1 MHGTLVVMDVYGR
14 SRCGS
19 GVQLSCSTS
28 IRGLRD
34 RAQAFM
40 GSRLRHGPWNIPS
53 QIQLYELPGC
63 LRRLVLDVVLALAP
77 VKVTER
83 DFRLCR
89 TLLVSGFV
97 LWVFLYREDFCL
109 CHHNLYGL
117 WCKTSLLQSTIQYVL
132 VGCLL
137 KNRANGMATSF
148 SNSTKGH
155 RRQPSERDGTYVC
168 ICFLC
173 RNASGNEWWLE
184 LWENIIKGIIS
195 VFYIV
200 KIQ

>member
-97 LWVFLYREDFCL
+97 LWYSSIERISACVIIIFMVYDVKRACFRVRYNMCL
-109 CHHNLYGL
+109 SDVYWRIELMEWLLLFPILQKVIGDNLRKEMAHMFAYVSYVEMLQVMNGGSSYG
-117 WCKTSLLQSTIQYVL
+117 K
-132 VGCLL
+132 
-137 KNRANGMATSF
+137 
-148 SNSTKGH
+148 
-155 RRQPSERDGTYVC
+155 
-168 ICFLC
+168 
-173 RNASGNEWWLE
+173 
-184 LWENIIKGIIS
+184 IS
-195 VFYIV
+195 
-200 KIQ
+200 